1 MAEGLSVETDGTVLL
16 VSHGET
22 KSLANKSQPP
32 NANFLAEKDAFGKQ
46 TTKKEAENEEVC
58 L

>member
-1 MAEGLSVETDGTVLL
+1 MKQGDGAR
-16 VSHGET
+16 ET